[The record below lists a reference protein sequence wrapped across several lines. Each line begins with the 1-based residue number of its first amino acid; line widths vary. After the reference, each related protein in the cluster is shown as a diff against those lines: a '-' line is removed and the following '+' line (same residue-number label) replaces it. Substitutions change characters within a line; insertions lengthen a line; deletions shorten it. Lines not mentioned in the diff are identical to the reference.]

1 MAELVD
7 VAKTWK
13 KKSAQAIYPGIDS
26 ALAKFTG
33 KRSIKNFKKSTAFK
47 TGNLLTKFV
56 QSNSDNS
63 MIATKMRSATFFTY
77 ELVLD
82 IAPAGAAPE
91 GAEYG
96 KYVHN
101 GTRKMGERPYAKIGA
116 QQPEVKQI
124 IDDFLSGLA
133 KNELQKYKDI
143 LDATFAKLN

>member
-63 MIATKMRSATFFTY
+63 MIATKMRSASFFTY

-82 IAPAGAAPE
+82 IAPT

>member
-63 MIATKMRSATFFTY
+63 MIATKMRSASFFTY

-82 IAPAGAAPE
+82 IAPT

-96 KYVHN
+96 QYVHN

-143 LDATFAKLN
+143 LDATFAKLK